1 MRPSLILASSSTSRA
16 TLLRNAGVVF
26 GTYAPK
32 IDEQMI
38 KESMISEN
46 LSCRDM
52 ADHLA
57 EMKASKVASKFPDSF
72 IIGSDQI
79 LEFQGQLISKP
90 QSKAELFVQL
100 QAFQNKTHRLFTSA
114 VIYHEN
120 RPVWRHISKVD
131 VSLRPLSDEVIT
143 AYIDRVWDHIQYCVG
158 GYRLEAEGVQLI
170 RRINGDYFSVLGLPL
185 LEVLNFLSLRGD
197 FSI

>member
-1 MRPSLILASSSTSRA
+1 MRPSLILASSSTARA
-16 TLLRNAGVVF
+16 TLLRNAGIVF
-26 GTYAPK
+26 EIYPPK

-79 LEFQGQLISKP
+79 LEYQGQVISKP
-90 QSKAELFVQL
+90 QSKAELFAQL

-131 VSLRPLSDEVIT
+131 VSFRSLPDKVLT
-143 AYIDRVWDHIQYCVG
+143 AYIDQFWDHIQYCVG

>member
-1 MRPSLILASSSTSRA
+1 MWLI
-16 TLLRNAGVVF
+16 
-26 GTYAPK
+26 K
-32 IDEQMI
+32 IDEQSI
-38 KESMISEN
+38 KESMVSEA

-57 EMKASKVASKFPDSF
+57 EMKASKVASKFPNSF

-79 LEFQGQLISKP
+79 LEFQGQVISKP
-90 QSKAELFVQL
+90 HSKTELFTQL
-100 QAFQNKTHRLFTSA
+100 QAFQSKSHRLFTAA
-114 VIYHEN
+114 VIYHET
-120 RPVWRHISKVD
+120 RPIWRHISKVD
-131 VSLRPLSDEVIT
+131 VSFRSLSDEALTTYV
-143 AYIDRVWDHIQYCVG
+143 DQFWDHVQYCVG

-170 RRINGDYFSVLGLPL
+170 RIINGDYFSVLGLPL

>member
-1 MRPSLILASSSTSRA
+1 MRPSLILASSSSSRA

-26 GTYAPK
+26 EIYPPR

-38 KESMISEN
+38 KKSMISED

-57 EMKASKVASKFPDSF
+57 EMKASKVASKFPNSF
-72 IIGSDQI
+72 TIGSDQI
-79 LEFQGQLISKP
+79 LEFQGQVISKP
-90 QSKAELFVQL
+90 DSKAEMFAQL
-100 QAFQNKTHRLFTSA
+100 QGFQNKTHRLFTSA
-114 VIYHEN
+114 VIYHEC
-120 RPVWRHISKVD
+120 RPIWRHVSTVD
-131 VSLRPLSDEVIT
+131 VSFRSLSDTVLT
-143 AYIDRVWDHIQYCVG
+143 TYIDQFWDHIQFCVG

-170 RRINGDYFSVLGLPL
+170 SRVNGDYFSVLGLPL
-185 LEVLNFLSLRGD
+185 LEVLNFLSLRRD